1 MNLAPIA
8 LFVFNRLDHTKQTI
22 ESLSKNFLA
31 NESLLYIFSDEGR
44 NEKEKVE
51 VEKVRNYLKT
61 IKGFKEVFIIS
72 RKNNFGLAQS
82 IILGVTKIINDY
94 GKIIVLEDDLVTS
107 PTFLRFMNN
116 ALDFY
121 QKEKNIWH
129 ISGWNYPMNQIND
142 DIFIWRGMECWGWA
156 TWKDRW
162 QYFEKDSNK
171 LIKEFSKKDI
181 YKFNLDGKRN
191 NWKQVIL
198 NNKGKLNTW
207 AVFWY
212 ASIFKNKGL
221 SINPTITF
229 VKNIGLDGTGTNCT
243 SNDIYSNSLNN
254 KEKIIFYKSDKENIY
269 YIEQIKDFSDKTRIP
284 LYKKISNKFKKVFG
298 VKA

>member
-31 NESLLYIFSDEGR
+31 NESFLYIFSDEGR
-44 NEKEKVE
+44 NEIEKVE

-61 IKGFKEVFIIS
+61 IKGFKDIFIIS
-72 RKNNFGLAQS
+72 RKNNLGLAQS
-82 IILGVTKIINDY
+82 IVLGVSEIINQY

-107 PTFLRFMNN
+107 INFLTFMNN
-116 ALDFY
+116 ALNFY
-121 QKEKNIWH
+121 HKEKNIWH
-129 ISGWNYPMNQIND
+129 ISGWNYPMNKIND

-162 QYFEKDSNK
+162 QYFEKDSSK

-181 YKFNLDGKRN
+181 YRFNLDGKRN
-191 NWKQVIL
+191 NWKQVLL

-212 ASIFKNKGL
+212 ATIFKNKGL
-221 SINPTITF
+221 SVNPTITF
-229 VKNIGLDGTGTNCT
+229 VKNIGLDGTGTNCA
-243 SNDIYSNSLNN
+243 SNDIYSNRLNN
-254 KEKIIFYKSDKENIY
+254 KKEIIFYKSDKENLF

-284 LYKKISNKFKKVFG
+284 LYKKILNKLKKILE
-298 VKA
+298 